1 MTVATA
7 AAMVGMLAPAA
18 AADPLPGGLGP
29 CLGSE
34 CPSVWNDPNNGPVA
48 GYDENINIY
57 VGGDFL
63 VREAAAEAEGKIVTL
78 GRFDMD
84 KRDGV
89 SQIYNIGIV
98 GVGSRVP
105 PPNGSDYLS
114 VGGTVSIAD
123 GERLIA
129 EEGSNS
135 GQVAHAGALTGT
147 VNPTTAPRLDPDAV
161 TPFTGLR
168 PQLTEASQCYAYD
181 GDEHRTATGT
191 WERVGDTFT
200 FTGDGSSAIQI
211 FDVDADLTTAGG
223 GNVGFTFNGIPA
235 GATVLVNVYGDAR
248 TVATFMGT
256 LPNAGLRERLLWNFP
271 DATDLTLSGPAQFQG
286 SVLVGQPTSTTT
298 LSMSGTNGRFYTAG
312 SLTHTSGASG
322 GQEIHAY
329 PFDGDLPTCGPDPT
343 PTPTDPT
350 PTPTDP
356 TPTPTD
362 PTPTP
367 TDPTP
372 TPTDPT
378 PTPTDPTPTPTDPTP
393 TPTDPTPT
401 PTDPTPTPT
410 DPTPTP
416 TDPTPTPTDPT
427 PTPTDPT
434 PTPTDPT
441 PTPTDPTPTPTDPT
455 PTPTDPTPTPTDPTP
470 TPTDPTP
477 TPTDPTPTPTEPTPG
492 PTDTPTWKP
501 TPSPSHPGQLP
512 DTGSR
517 GGEWI
522 IGSIAAA
529 LVAAGGTV
537 LVATRRARRRT
548 Y

>member
-1 MTVATA
+1 MEQQARRRGNAIRAAVTVATA

-29 CLGSE
+29 CLGSG
-34 CPSVWNDPNNGPVA
+34 CPTSWNDPNNGPIV

-84 KRDGV
+84 KRPGA
-89 SQIYNIGIV
+89 SQIYNVGIV

-105 PPNGSDYLS
+105 PPDGSDYLS
-114 VGGTVSIAD
+114 VGGTVTIAD
-123 GERLIA
+123 GERLLA
-129 EEGSNS
+129 EEGTHS
-135 GQVAHAGALTGT
+135 GRVAHAGALTGV

-161 TPFTGLR
+161 APFTGLR
-168 PQLTEASQCYAYD
+168 PQLTEASRCYAYE
-181 GDEHRTATGT
+181 GDEHRATTGD

-200 FTGDGSSAIQI
+200 FTGDGTSAIQI
-211 FDVDADLTTAGG
+211 FDVDMDLVSSTG
-223 GNVGFTFNGIPA
+223 GNAGFVFNGIPA
-235 GATVLVNVYGDAR
+235 GATVLVNVYGDDR
-248 TVATFMGT
+248 TVATFMGA
-256 LPNAGLRERLLWNFP
+256 LPNDGLRERLLWNFP

-286 SVLVGQPTSTTT
+286 SVLVGQQASMTT
-298 LSMSGTNGRFYTAG
+298 LSMSGTNGRFYSAG

-329 PFDGDLPTCGPDPT
+329 PFDGDLPTCGPDPTPTPTPTDPTPTPTPTDPTPTPTPTDPTPTPTPTDPTPTPTPTDPTPTPTPTDPTPTPTPTPTDPTPT

-378 PTPTDPTPTPTDPTP
+378 PTPTDPTPGPTDS
-393 TPTDPTPT
+393 
-401 PTDPTPTPT
+401 
-410 DPTPTP
+410 
-416 TDPTPTPTDPT
+416 
-427 PTPTDPT
+427 
-434 PTPTDPT
+434 
-441 PTPTDPTPTPTDPT
+441 
-455 PTPTDPTPTPTDPTP
+455 
-470 TPTDPTP
+470 
-477 TPTDPTPTPTEPTPG
+477 PTPG

-512 DTGSR
+512 DTGSQ

-522 IGSIAAA
+522 LGSIAAV

>member
-1 MTVATA
+1 MEQKARRRGNAIRAAVTVATA
-7 AAMVGMLAPAA
+7 AAMVGVLAPAA
-18 AADPLPGGLGP
+18 GADPLPGGLGP
-29 CLGSE
+29 CLGSS
-34 CPSVWNDPNNGPVA
+34 CPPSWNDPNNGPVV
-48 GYDENINIY
+48 GFDSNINVF

-63 VREAAAEAEGKIVTL
+63 VREAAAEAEGKVVTL
-78 GRFDMD
+78 GEFDMN
-84 KRDGV
+84 KRAGG
-89 SQIYNIGIV
+89 SQVYNVGIA

-105 PPNGSDYLS
+105 PPDGSDYLTT
-114 VGGTVSIAD
+114 GGDVTIAD
-123 GERLIA
+123 GQRLLA
-129 EEGSNS
+129 EEGEHS
-135 GQVAHAGALTGT
+135 GRVAYAGELTGT
-147 VNPTTAPRLDPDAV
+147 VNPTTAPRFDEDAAAPY
-161 TPFTGLR
+161 TQLR

-181 GDEHRTATGT
+181 GDEHREATGT
-191 WERVGDTFT
+191 WQQVGDVMT
-200 FTGDGSSAIQI
+200 FTGDGTSAIQI
-211 FDVDADLTTAGG
+211 FDVDADLESEAGG
-223 GNVGFTFNGIPA
+223 NTGFVFNGIPA
-235 GATVLVNVYGDAR
+235 GATVLVNVYGSTR
-248 TVATFMGT
+248 SVATFMGSF
-256 LPNAGLRERLLWNFP
+256 PNEGLRENLLWNFP
-271 DATDLTLSGPAQFQG
+271 DATDLSLTGPAQFEG
-286 SVLVGQPTSTTT
+286 SVLVGQPTSSTV

-312 SLTHTSGASG
+312 SLTHTSQGQSG

-329 PFDGDLPTCGPDPT
+329 PFDGDLPSCTPDPT

-427 PTPTDPT
+427 PTPTDPA
-434 PTPTDPT
+434 
-441 PTPTDPTPTPTDPT
+441 
-455 PTPTDPTPTPTDPTP
+455 PTPTDPTP

-477 TPTDPTPTPTEPTPG
+477 TPTDPTPTPTEPTPS
-492 PTDTPTWKP
+492 PTDPTPTP
-501 TPSPSHPGQLP
+501 TPTHHTPRPTHSPSHPGELP

-548 Y
+548 F

>member
-7 AAMVGMLAPAA
+7 AAMVAVLAPAA

-29 CLGSE
+29 CLGSG
-34 CPSVWNDPNNGPVA
+34 CPAGWNDPNNGPIA
-48 GYDENINIY
+48 GFDENINIY

-84 KRDGV
+84 KRDGA
-89 SQIYNIGIV
+89 SQIYNVGV
-98 GVGSRVP
+98 AGVGSRVP
-105 PPNGSDYLS
+105 PPDGSDYLT
-114 VGGTVSIAD
+114 VGGNITIAA
-123 GERLIA
+123 GERLLA
-129 EEGSNS
+129 EEGGNS
-135 GQVAHAGALTGT
+135 GRVAHGASLTGT
-147 VNPTTAPRLDPDAV
+147 VNPVDAPRFDPEAAA
-161 TPFTGLR
+161 PFTGLR
-168 PQLTEASQCYAYD
+168 PQLTEASRCYAYE
-181 GDEHRTATGT
+181 GDEHRATTGSWT
-191 WERVGDTFT
+191 RTGDTIT
-200 FTGDGSSAIQI
+200 FAGDGDSAIQI
-211 FDVDADLTTAGG
+211 FDVDTDLVSSTG
-223 GNVGFTFNGIPA
+223 GNAGFAFTGIPA
-235 GATVLVNVYGDAR
+235 GATVLVNVYGSAR
-248 TVATFMGT
+248 TVASFMGT
-256 LPNAGLRERLLWNFP
+256 LPNPGLRERLLWNFP
-271 DATDLTLSGPAQFQG
+271 DATDLTLTGPAQFQG
-286 SVLVGQPTSTTT
+286 SVLVGQPASTTT
-298 LSMSGTNGRFYTAG
+298 LNMSGTNGRFYSAG
-312 SLTHTSGASG
+312 SLTHTSFGASG

-343 PTPTDPT
+343 
-350 PTPTDP
+350 
-356 TPTPTD
+356 
-362 PTPTP
+362 
-367 TDPTP
+367 
-372 TPTDPT
+372 
-378 PTPTDPTPTPTDPTP
+378 PTPTPTDPTP

-492 PTDTPTWKP
+492 PTDKPTWRP
-501 TPSPSHPGQLP
+501 SPSPSHPGELP

-537 LVATRRARRRT
+537 LFVTRRARRRT
-548 Y
+548 F

>member
-1 MTVATA
+1 MEQQARRRGNAIRAAVTVATA

-29 CLGSE
+29 CLGSG
-34 CPSVWNDPNNGPVA
+34 CPSSWNDPNNGPIV

-89 SQIYNIGIV
+89 SQIYNVGIV

-105 PPNGSDYLS
+105 PPDGSDYLS
-114 VGGTVSIAD
+114 VGGTVTIAD
-123 GERLIA
+123 GERLLA
-129 EEGSNS
+129 EEGTHS
-135 GQVAHAGALTGT
+135 GQVAHAGALTGV
-147 VNPTTAPRLDPDAV
+147 VNPTTAPRLDPEAV

-168 PQLTEASQCYAYD
+168 PQLTEASRCYAYE
-181 GDEHRTATGT
+181 GDEHRATTGD

-200 FTGDGSSAIQI
+200 FTGDGTSATQI
-211 FDVDADLTTAGG
+211 FDVDMDLVSSTG
-223 GNVGFTFNGIPA
+223 GNAGFVFNGIPA

-248 TVATFMGT
+248 TVATFMGS
-256 LPNAGLRERLLWNFP
+256 LPNDGLRERLLWNFP
-271 DATDLTLSGPAQFQG
+271 DATDLTLTGPAQFQG
-286 SVLVGQPTSTTT
+286 SVLVGQQASTTT

-312 SLTHTSGASG
+312 SLTHTSSGTSG

-329 PFDGDLPTCGPDPT
+329 PFDGDLPTCGPDPTPTPTPTDPTPTPTPTDPTPTPTPTDPTPTPTPTDPTPTPTPTDPTPTPTPTDPTPTPTPTDPTPTPTPTDPTPT

-378 PTPTDPTPTPTDPTP
+378 PTPTDPTPGPTDS
-393 TPTDPTPT
+393 
-401 PTDPTPTPT
+401 
-410 DPTPTP
+410 
-416 TDPTPTPTDPT
+416 
-427 PTPTDPT
+427 
-434 PTPTDPT
+434 
-441 PTPTDPTPTPTDPT
+441 
-455 PTPTDPTPTPTDPTP
+455 
-470 TPTDPTP
+470 
-477 TPTDPTPTPTEPTPG
+477 PTPG

-512 DTGSR
+512 DTGSQ

-522 IGSIAAA
+522 LGSIAAV

>member
-1 MTVATA
+1 MEQKARRRGNAIRAAVTVATA
-7 AAMVGMLAPAA
+7 AAMVGVLAPAA
-18 AADPLPGGLGP
+18 GADPLPGGLGP
-29 CLGSE
+29 CLGSS
-34 CPSVWNDPNNGPVA
+34 CPPSWNDPNNGPVTNF
-48 GYDENINIY
+48 DSNINVY

-63 VREAAAEAEGKIVTL
+63 VREAAAEAEGKVVTL

-89 SQIYNIGIV
+89 SQVYNVGIA

-105 PPNGSDYLS
+105 PPDGSDYLTA
-114 VGGTVSIAD
+114 GGDVTIAD
-123 GERLIA
+123 GERLLA
-129 EEGSNS
+129 EEGTHS
-135 GQVAHAGALTGT
+135 GRVAYAGELTGT
-147 VNPTTAPRLDPDAV
+147 VNPTTAPRFDADAAA
-161 TPFTGLR
+161 PFTELR
-168 PQLTEASQCYAYD
+168 PQLTEASHCYAYD
-181 GDEHRTATGT
+181 GGDHREATGT
-191 WERVGDTFT
+191 WQKTGDVMT
-200 FTGDGSSAIQI
+200 FTGDGTSAIQI
-211 FDVDADLTTAGG
+211 FDVDADLESEAGG
-223 GNVGFTFNGIPA
+223 NTGFVFNGIPE
-235 GATVLVNVYGDAR
+235 GATVLVNVYGGTR
-248 TVATFMGT
+248 SVATFMGSF
-256 LPNAGLRERLLWNFP
+256 PNEGLRENLLWNFP
-271 DATDLTLSGPAQFQG
+271 DATDLSLTGPAQFEG
-286 SVLVGQPTSTTT
+286 SVLVGRPTSTTV

-312 SLTHTSGASG
+312 SLTHTSAGASG

-329 PFDGDLPTCGPDPT
+329 PFDGDLPTCTPDPTPTPTPTDPTPTPTPTDPTPT

-410 DPTPTP
+410 GHTPHPTH
-416 TDPTPTPTDPT
+416 
-427 PTPTDPT
+427 
-434 PTPTDPT
+434 
-441 PTPTDPTPTPTDPT
+441 
-455 PTPTDPTPTPTDPTP
+455 
-470 TPTDPTP
+470 
-477 TPTDPTPTPTEPTPG
+477 
-492 PTDTPTWKP
+492 
-501 TPSPSHPGQLP
+501 SPSHPGELP
-512 DTGSR
+512 DTGSQ

-548 Y
+548 F

>member
-1 MTVATA
+1 MEQQARRRGNAIRAAVTVATA

-29 CLGSE
+29 CLGSQ
-34 CPSVWNDPNNGPVA
+34 CPDVWNEPNSGPVT

-84 KRDGV
+84 KRAEA
-89 SQIYNIGIV
+89 SQIYNVGV
-98 GVGSRVP
+98 AGVGSRVP
-105 PPNGSDYLS
+105 PPDGSDYLT
-114 VGGTVSIAD
+114 VGGDILIAP
-123 GERLIA
+123 GKRLLA
-129 EEGSNS
+129 EEGAHS
-135 GQVAHAGALTGT
+135 GRVAYAGSLTGT
-147 VNPTTAPRLDPDAV
+147 VNPLTAPRPDPAA
-161 TPFTGLR
+161 TAPFTGLR
-168 PQLTEASQCYAYD
+168 PQLTEASRCYAYD
-181 GDEHRTATGT
+181 GDAHRATTGSWT
-191 WERVGDTFT
+191 RAGDTFT
-200 FTGDGSSAIQI
+200 FTGDNTSPIQV
-211 FDVDADLTTAGG
+211 FDVDADLVSSTG
-223 GNVGFTFNGIPA
+223 GNAGFTFTGIPA

-256 LPNAGLRERLLWNFP
+256 LPNPGLRERLLWNFP
-271 DATDLTLSGPAQFQG
+271 DATDLTLTGPAQFQG
-286 SVLVGQPTSTTT
+286 SVLIGQPASTTT
-298 LSMSGTNGRFYTAG
+298 LTMSGTNGRFYTAG
-312 SLTHTSGASG
+312 SLTHTSSGASG
-322 GQEIHAY
+322 GQEIHSY

-441 PTPTDPTPTPTDPT
+441 PDPTDP
-455 PTPTDPTPTPTDPTP
+455 
-470 TPTDPTP
+470 
-477 TPTDPTPTPTEPTPG
+477 
-492 PTDTPTWKP
+492 TPTWKP
-501 TPSPSHPGQLP
+501 TPSPSHPGELP